1 MTQVFPDTPPETER
15 VLFAMLR
22 EMPPW
27 RKLEMVAQLNQAGRE
42 LALAGLQTRYPTATQ
57 DELYRRLAGILLGD
71 DMATRVYGPV
81 LTELNIQIDMT
92 EIALRVETESLARLF
107 EAQ

>member
-42 LALAGLQTRYPTATQ
+42 LALAGLQTRYPAATQ
-57 DELYRRLAGILLGD
+57 DELHRRLADIVLGD
-71 DMATRVYGPV
+71 ELAAQVYGP
-81 LTELNIQIDMT
+81 LL
-92 EIALRVETESLARLF
+92 
-107 EAQ
+107 EADRTHVV

>member
-42 LALAGLQTRYPTATQ
+42 LALAGLKMRYPNATP
-57 DELYRRLAGILLGD
+57 DELRRRLADILLGND
-71 DMATRVYGPV
+71 LATRVYGPV
-81 LTELNIQIDMT
+81 SKVDRSH
-92 EIALRVETESLARLF
+92 AV
-107 EAQ
+107 

>member
-42 LALAGLQTRYPTATQ
+42 LALAGLQKRYPQATQ
-57 DELYRRLAGILLGD
+57 DELYRHLADILLG
-71 DMATRVYGPV
+71 AELAARVYGP
-81 LTELNIQIDMT
+81 LP
-92 EIALRVETESLARLF
+92 
-107 EAQ
+107 EADKAHAV

>member
-1 MTQVFPDTPPETER
+1 MTQIFPDTPPETER

-42 LALAGLQTRYPTATQ
+42 LVLAGLRTRYPTATQ
-57 DELYRRLAGILLGD
+57 KELHRRLADVLLGSEL
-71 DMATRVYGPV
+71 AAKVYGPLSAE
-81 LTELNIQIDMT
+81 LTAQIDMN
-92 EIALRVETESLARLF
+92 EITLKVETESVARLL
-107 EAQ
+107 AA

>member
-22 EMPPW
+22 NMPPW

-42 LALAGLQTRYPTATQ
+42 LALAGLQTRYPAATQ
-57 DELYRRLAGILLGD
+57 DELHRRLADILLGAEL
-71 DMATRVYGPV
+71 ATRVYGPV
-81 LTELNIQIDMT
+81 P
-92 EIALRVETESLARLF
+92 
-107 EAQ
+107 EAGKTYAI

>member
-15 VLFAMLR
+15 ALFAMLR

-42 LALAGLQTRYPTATQ
+42 LASAGLRMRYPNATQ
-57 DELYRRLAGILLGD
+57 DELRRRLADIMLGGEL
-71 DMATRVYGPV
+71 AARVYGP
-81 LTELNIQIDMT
+81 MP
-92 EIALRVETESLARLF
+92 
-107 EAQ
+107 EADKIHAF

>member
-15 VLFAMLR
+15 VLFAMLH

-42 LALAGLQTRYPTATQ
+42 LALAGLQTRYPNASQ
-57 DELYRRLAGILLGD
+57 DELHRRLADIVLGGEL
-71 DMATRVYGPV
+71 AARVYGPAP
-81 LTELNIQIDMT
+81 EADKIDV
-92 EIALRVETESLARLF
+92 I
-107 EAQ
+107 

>member
-42 LALAGLQTRYPTATQ
+42 LVLAGLHTRYPTATQ
-57 DELYRRLAGILLGD
+57 NELRRRLAAILLGD
-71 DMATRVYGPV
+71 ELAVRVYGPAPQTDKSHAV
-81 LTELNIQIDMT
+81 
-92 EIALRVETESLARLF
+92 
-107 EAQ
+107 

>member
-27 RKLEMVAQLNQAGRE
+27 RKLEMLAQLNQAGRE
-42 LALAGLQTRYPTATQ
+42 LVLCGLRQQYPAATST
-57 DELYRRLAGILLGD
+57 ELQRRLADILLGKEL
-71 DMATRVYGPV
+71 AAKVYGP
-81 LTELNIQIDMT
+81 LLNAERAD
-92 EIALRVETESLARLF
+92 AV
-107 EAQ
+107 

>member
-15 VLFAMLR
+15 ALFAMLR

-42 LALAGLQTRYPTATQ
+42 LALAGLQTRHPNAPR
-57 DELYRRLAGILLGD
+57 DELLRRLADMLLG
-71 DMATRVYGPV
+71 AELAKQVYGPV
-81 LTELNIQIDMT
+81 SKRT
-92 EIALRVETESLARLF
+92 
-107 EAQ
+107 

>member
-22 EMPPW
+22 EMPAW

-42 LALAGLQTRYPTATQ
+42 LALAGLQLRYPNASQ
-57 DELYRRLAGILLGD
+57 DELHRRLADIVLGGEL
-71 DMATRVYGPV
+71 AARVYGP
-81 LTELNIQIDMT
+81 
-92 EIALRVETESLARLF
+92 AS
-107 EAQ
+107 EADKRHVI

>member
-22 EMPPW
+22 NMPPW

-42 LALAGLQTRYPTATQ
+42 LALAGLRTRYPAATQ
-57 DELYRRLAGILLGD
+57 DELHRRLADILLGAEL
-71 DMATRVYGPV
+71 ATRVYGPV
-81 LTELNIQIDMT
+81 PEVAKTY
-92 EIALRVETESLARLF
+92 AV
-107 EAQ
+107 

>member
-22 EMPPW
+22 DMPPW

-42 LALAGLQTRYPTATQ
+42 LALVGLRARYPNATQ
-57 DELYRRLAGILLGD
+57 DELHRHLADVLLGD
-71 DMATRVYGPV
+71 DVATRIYGP
-81 LTELNIQIDMT
+81 LLELDKKH
-92 EIALRVETESLARLF
+92 VV
-107 EAQ
+107 

>member
-42 LALAGLQTRYPTATQ
+42 LALAGLHARHPNATE
-57 DELYRRLAGILLGD
+57 DELRRRLAGILLGD
-71 DMATRVYGPV
+71 DLATQVYG
-81 LTELNIQIDMT
+81 LL
-92 EIALRVETESLARLF
+92 LAG
-107 EAQ
+107 

>member
-42 LALAGLQTRYPTATQ
+42 LALVGLKMRYPEATQ
-57 DELYRRLAGILLGD
+57 DELLRRLADILLGGEV
-71 DMATRVYGPV
+71 AARVYGPV
-81 LTELNIQIDMT
+81 L
-92 EIALRVETESLARLF
+92 ETDKTHAV
-107 EAQ
+107 

>member
-27 RKLEMVAQLNQAGRE
+27 RKLEMVAQLNRAGRE

-57 DELYRRLAGILLGD
+57 AELRRRLADIVLGGEL
-71 DMATRVYGPV
+71 AARVYGP
-81 LTELNIQIDMT
+81 TIP
-92 EIALRVETESLARLF
+92 
-107 EAQ
+107 EAGKRHVV

>member
-27 RKLEMVAQLNQAGRE
+27 RKLEMVAQLNQMVRE
-42 LALAGLQTRYPTATQ
+42 LALVGLRERHPQASPE
-57 DELYRRLAGILLGD
+57 ELRRRLADIVLGPEL
-71 DMATRVYGPV
+71 AENAYGPMSEA
-81 LTELNIQIDMT
+81 ELPH
-92 EIALRVETESLARLF
+92 AA
-107 EAQ
+107 

>member
-42 LALAGLQTRYPTATQ
+42 LALVGLQTRYPTATRE
-57 DELYRRLAGILLGD
+57 ELHRRLADILLGNEL
-71 DMATRVYGPV
+71 AARVYGPASEV
-81 LTELNIQIDMT
+81 DKTH
-92 EIALRVETESLARLF
+92 VV
-107 EAQ
+107 